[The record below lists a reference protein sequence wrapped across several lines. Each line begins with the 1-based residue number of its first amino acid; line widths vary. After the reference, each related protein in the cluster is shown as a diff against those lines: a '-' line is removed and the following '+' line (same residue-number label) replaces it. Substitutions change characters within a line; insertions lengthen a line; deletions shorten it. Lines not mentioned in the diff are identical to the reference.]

1 MRKALT
7 PIIVLFFSISA
18 FACNETSKPKLILE
32 KISENNSSCT
42 SYYVVTPEKFNGTEI
57 KDVVFSSK
65 KPVMHFYLESSPD
78 EKLNLI

>member
-1 MRKALT
+1 MQKTLT
-7 PIIVLFFSISA
+7 SIIVLFFSVSA
-18 FACNETSKPKLILE
+18 LACNETSKPKLTLE
-32 KISENNSSCT
+32 KISENNSDCT
-42 SYYVVTPEKFNGTEI
+42 FYYVVIPRTFNGTEI